1 MIPASRIL
9 RSDAY
14 LVWLVFCRYAATG
27 FGLGMGFWFAA
38 LLLGFIKRIGW

>member
-1 MIPASRIL
+1 MISASRIL

-38 LLLGFIKRIGW
+38 LLLGFIKQIAG